1 MKPLSLKDV
10 HKVVQAMRQ
19 TQSRKILLKLLTRIR
34 VRFTVTA
41 RAAWC

>member
-19 TQSRKILLKLLTRIR
+19 TQSRKILVKLLTRIR
-34 VRFTVTA
+34 VRFAVTL
-41 RAAWC
+41 RGFCC